1 MDNVHKNILLFL
13 CTFFLNKG
21 EFGTITITEQKK
33 WNISEATPMPDR
45 ARLTLGYTNK
55 RGKRNSPNSN
65 YMEVI
70 V

>member
-1 MDNVHKNILLFL
+1 MDNVHKNISLFL
-13 CTFFLNKG
+13 CNKG